1 MYSGAW
7 NHLELQA
14 MQVHDLV
21 LAKIE
26 RNSARERYD
35 VMSLAQ
41 AGLLDTEILRRRHH
55 EEVRPYLL
63 SHQESRDLT
72 LNLWIE
78 SLPGEEYRSRPLM
91 KMAMCGSKNRN
102 LEAAQMQGS
111 ADEVKPNP
119 IPCIK
124 GQGEITG

>member
-1 MYSGAW
+1 VEGRSRCARKHHVYLEPVTVATFPVSYESRLTTMYSGAW

-78 SLPGEEYRSRPLM
+78 SCQE
-91 KMAMCGSKNRN
+91 KNIDLDR
-102 LEAAQMQGS
+102 
-111 ADEVKPNP
+111 
-119 IPCIK
+119 
-124 GQGEITG
+124 